1 MAELLLSNQDK
12 SKEGQTQACIGYPL
26 QIYATLRFRFY
37 PMPFQGEVGKRA
49 FKNTGLSDGCDHTN
63 PLVRSTIFL
72 RLFLKL
78 SGQRMG
84 F

>member
-1 MAELLLSNQDK
+1 
-12 SKEGQTQACIGYPL
+12 
-26 QIYATLRFRFY
+26 
-37 PMPFQGEVGKRA
+37 MPFQGEVGKRA